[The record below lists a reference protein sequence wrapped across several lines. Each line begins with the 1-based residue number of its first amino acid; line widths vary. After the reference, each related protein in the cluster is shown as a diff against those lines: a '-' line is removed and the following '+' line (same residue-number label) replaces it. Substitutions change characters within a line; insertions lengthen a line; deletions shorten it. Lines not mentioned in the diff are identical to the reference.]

1 MSDNNIIIEA
11 GKTSRIIRFSEL
23 QSYRDLF
30 YFLVWRDI
38 KVLYAQTVLGFAW
51 AILNPTIQIAIF
63 TIIFGKVANIGSD
76 GIPYLL
82 FSTVAIVPWT
92 YMSNTMNSASQSL
105 IGGQN
110 ILGKIY
116 FPRVI
121 FPLTPILA
129 KLVDFS
135 ISCVLILGV
144 MIYYGL
150 PLTWN
155 ILYLPLFVLV
165 MIIVPAGV
173 GLWLSALAIRFRD
186 VKFAMTFGI
195 RMLMYTAPIVYT
207 ASAIPDD
214 IRFYYSLNPIVAVIE
229 GFRASILGS
238 PIPWDHVVP
247 GIVTS
252 LLLFISGLMYFH
264 SKEKVFVDVI

>member
-1 MSDNNIIIEA
+1 MIDFA
-11 GKTSRIIRFSEL
+11 EL
-23 QSYRDLF
+23 RSYRDLF

-38 KVLYAQTVLGFAW
+38 KVLYAQTILGFAW
-51 AILNPTIQIAIF
+51 AILNPTIQILIF
-63 TIIFGKVANIGSD
+63 TVIFGKVAKIDTG

-92 YMSNTMNSASQSL
+92 YMSNAMTSSSL
-105 IGGQN
+105 SLVGGQQ

-129 KLVDFS
+129 KLVDFG
-135 ISCVLILGV
+135 ISFILIFAAMV
-144 MIYYGL
+144 YFQV

-155 ILYLPLFVLV
+155 IVYLPLFIALMLLV
-165 MIIVPAGV
+165 PTGV

-186 VKFAMTFGI
+186 VKFAMTFAI
-195 RMLMYTAPIVYT
+195 RMLMYSAPIVY
-207 ASAIPDD
+207 SAATIPDSA
-214 IRFYYSLNPIVAVIE
+214 RFYYSLNPLVAVIE

-238 PIPWDHVVP
+238 PMPWDYIWP
-247 GIVTS
+247 GAVTAV
-252 LLLFISGLMYFH
+252 LLVISGLVYFRRM
-264 SKEKVFVDVI
+264 EKVFVDVI